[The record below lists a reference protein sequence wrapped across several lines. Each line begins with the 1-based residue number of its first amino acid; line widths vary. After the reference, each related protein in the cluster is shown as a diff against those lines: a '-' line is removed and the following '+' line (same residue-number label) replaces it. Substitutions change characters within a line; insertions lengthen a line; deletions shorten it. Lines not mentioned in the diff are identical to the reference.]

1 MGEFTNNIGS
11 IYKSFEEVTHMR
23 RGVLENQR
31 RRLEAE
37 ERQVVYDGLTA
48 KQKVQRLD
56 DGNFRAI
63 KERAKLAKEV

>member
-1 MGEFTNNIGS
+1 
-11 IYKSFEEVTHMR
+11 MR